1 MKPVLR
7 KLAVVAALAAGF
19 AASNANAN
27 LVPLGQT
34 QLTGQGIG
42 AVTTVLTLNG
52 AGSSTTESGYVDFSG
67 KVFGDAKTGASQSTT
82 FTFAQLAITDASQLG
97 LVVNLAEP
105 GSENPPSVLATSVG
119 SLGIL
124 ANFITLS
131 VYNSTGSLLQTHTLN
146 GAMTLIQVAGGVG
159 GSGLLFG
166 LDALEQ
172 AEVNKVSNAVFAV
185 GATFAN
191 AQGGNDV
198 IQVGKIGGAVTA
210 VPEPETYA
218 MMLAGLGVVAFMARR
233 HRQRD

>member
-27 LVPLGQT
+27 LILLGQT
-34 QLTGQGIG
+34 QLSGQGIG

-52 AGSSTTESGYVDFSG
+52 AGSSTTESGYVDFS
-67 KVFGDAKTGASQSTT
+67 GASQSTT

-131 VYNSTGSLLQTHTLN
+131 VYSSTGSLLQTHTLSN
-146 GAMTLIQVAGGVG
+146 AMTLNQVAGGVG

-166 LDALEQ
+166 LDVLEQ
-172 AEVNKVSNAVFAV
+172 AQVNSVSNAVFAV

-198 IQVGKIGGAVTA
+198 IQVAKIGGTVTA

-233 HRQRD
+233 RRQRD

>member
-1 MKPVLR
+1 MKLVSR

-27 LVPLGQT
+27 LVPLGES
-34 QLTGQGIG
+34 QLSGQGIG
-42 AVTTVLTLNG
+42 AVTTVLTLN
-52 AGSSTTESGYVDFSG
+52 ASGSSTTESGYVDFSG
-67 KVFGDAKTGASQSTT
+67 AVFGDAKTGASQSTT

-97 LVVNLAEP
+97 FVVNLAEP
-105 GSENPPSVLATSVG
+105 GSENPPSVLATNVDSMG
-119 SLGIL
+119 LL

-131 VYNSTGSLLQTHTLN
+131 VYSSTGILLQTHTLSD
-146 GAMTLIQVAGGVG
+146 AMTLTQVGGGVG
-159 GSGLLFG
+159 GSGILFG

-172 AEVNKVSNAVFAV
+172 AQVNSVSNAVFAV

-198 IQVGKIGGAVTA
+198 IQVGKIDGTVPA

-218 MMLAGLGVVAFMARR
+218 MMLAGLSAVAFMARR
-233 HRQRD
+233 RQRRD